1 MQLWRTLSWN
11 TLAIAAALLCSSL
24 TISAGKPGPP
34 RRNSPERR
42 QANMLFLRFQDAI
55 AAERWDEAVSF
66 CSKRI
71 QASAASSASAKQFF
85 TDTMPIEHV
94 LAKDFGCWAEGDKFY
109 GMFVTLSDPDV
120 TPRLDWYWGFD
131 RTPTGWEVDYPPVKL
146 NDYIARKKA
155 ALQERDERSRAIR
168 ASLEPKARGLATRLT
183 PVSDKFVVGQPMFFR
198 LELINSGPALV
209 HYHDYGVRYAHWF
222 VSNEKK
228 ERSIHGGVVGQI
240 GVVTGKL
247 APNSSVVLA
256 EKYDLNRHRS
266 ITNAGRYQVQFAS
279 REVAIGEPVPNF
291 AHEPNRFGEDLSIG
305 GVFGLLTLTNQFP
318 SNPVEIEVVR

>member
-1 MQLWRTLSWN
+1 MQLHRTHSWSI
-11 TLAIAAALLCSSL
+11 LAVTAALLCSSL
-24 TISAGKPGPP
+24 DISAGKPGPP

-42 QANMLFLRFQDAI
+42 QANMLFLRFQDAL
-55 AAERWDEAVSF
+55 AAGRWEEALSY

-71 QASAASSASAKQFF
+71 KASAASSASPKQFF

-94 LAKDFGCWAEGDKFY
+94 LAKDFGCWAEGERFY
-109 GMFVTLSDPDV
+109 GMFATLSEPDV

-131 RTPTGWEVDYPPVKL
+131 RTATGWEVDYPPVKL
-146 NDYIARKKA
+146 DDYLARKKA

-183 PVSDKFVVGQPMFFR
+183 PVSDRFVVGQPMLFR
-198 LELINSGPALV
+198 LELVNSGPTV
-209 HYHDYGVRYAHWF
+209 IHYHDYGVRFARWL
-222 VSNEKK
+222 VSNERK
-228 ERSIHGGVVGQI
+228 ETSGHGGVIGQI

-256 EKYDLNRHRS
+256 EKFDLNLHHS
-266 ITNAGRYQVQFAS
+266 ITNSGRYQVWFAS
-279 REVAIGEPVPNF
+279 REVAIGEPITSFPR
-291 AHEPNRFGEDLSIG
+291 EPDRFGEDLSIS